1 MDKCPIC
8 NYRIDMC
15 QCRYGGSC
23 HPDRSKRRAVVL
35 DHLYMF
41 SQEQIAH
48 IANIERQCQVSYPDK
63 EREAIRK
70 ELSDEYTPQFDMTK
84 IANEEYITKSEA
96 IEAACNAVELFPSEY
111 HEIENAINRIAAD
124 EDTGLEPE
132 KIVLLKNI
140 VDDAF
145 SDKPGF
151 TEHIRE
157 LLRAEKDGRLV
168 VLPCKVGDTIYR
180 RGDPIKKI
188 YEWQIAYVEV
198 YEDETVFVDDSD
210 NTFVEADIG
219 KTVFLTRE
227 AADKALED

>member
-48 IANIERQCQVSYPDK
+48 IANIQRQCQVSYPDK

-70 ELSDEYTPQFDMTK
+70 KLSDEYTPQFDMTK

-96 IEAACNAVELFPSEY
+96 IEAACKAMES
-111 HEIENAINRIAAD
+111 
-124 EDTGLEPE
+124 
-132 KIVLLKNI
+132 
-140 VDDAF
+140 
-145 SDKPGF
+145 
-151 TEHIRE
+151 
-157 LLRAEKDGRLV
+157 
-168 VLPCKVGDTIYR
+168 
-180 RGDPIKKI
+180 
-188 YEWQIAYVEV
+188 
-198 YEDETVFVDDSD
+198 
-210 NTFVEADIG
+210 
-219 KTVFLTRE
+219 LTASLWSRT
-227 AADKALED
+227 

>member
-8 NYRIDMC
+8 NYKIDMC

-23 HPDRSKRRAVVL
+23 HPDRVKRREVVL

-48 IANIERQCQVSYPDK
+48 IAHIQRQCQVSYPDE
-63 EREAIRK
+63 EREVIRK

-84 IANEEYITKSEA
+84 MANEEYITKSEA

-111 HEIENAINRIAAD
+111 HEIENAINRLAEY

-145 SDKPGF
+145 SDKPEF

-227 AADKALED
+227 AADKALER

>member
-63 EREAIRK
+63 EREVIRK

-111 HEIENAINRIAAD
+111 HEMENAINSIPAANVMEVVRCRECKYSFYD
-124 EDTGLEPE
+124 EIFGNFWCNSHSGCRKVKDE
-132 KIVLLKNI
+132 
-140 VDDAF
+140 
-145 SDKPGF
+145 GF
-151 TEHIRE
+151 CDLGERKE
-157 LLRAEKDGRLV
+157 G
-168 VLPCKVGDTIYR
+168 
-180 RGDPIKKI
+180 
-188 YEWQIAYVEV
+188 
-198 YEDETVFVDDSD
+198 
-210 NTFVEADIG
+210 AD
-219 KTVFLTRE
+219 
-227 AADKALED
+227 